1 MAIAIAALA
10 LAVPAHA
17 APFAYVADDEGVS
30 QYRILADGRLAP
42 LSPPEVSADA
52 ETGALAVAVN
62 PKRRS
67 IYASSFGNPT
77 EAMPRG
83 RVFQYAIGGDGRLSH
98 YHPRS
103 LRSGYFPRDIVAS
116 PDGENAYTADVGND
130 LDFIPGTLS
139 QYDVAA
145 SGRLAPE
152 SPLLVRSCSALG
164 LTMSPDSKSV
174 YVACGEGQDVAHY
187 GVRADGTLFFKS
199 SIDSETAPFDVA
211 VSPDG
216 ESLYVAGGFEAISQY
231 DIGDGGLLTPK
242 DPPFVAVQAFL
253 TNIVVGPYGRNVYA
267 SSFGDDRVFQFD
279 VAADGTLTPKDPASV
294 ATGNGPRGLA
304 VNPDG
309 RSLYVVNSGEASVS
323 QYDIVRHGGRL
334 SPKTPP
340 TVPSGDGP
348 FNTAVTPVPTT
359 RSDCADGG
367 WRAFPGFGSR
377 CQCLRFVNRAGLG
390 T

>member
-1 MAIAIAALA
+1 VAHRKLVGGTEAAPAACLRPLLISMAIAIAALA
-10 LAVPAHA
+10 LAVPAQA

-30 QYRILADGRLAP
+30 QYRILADGRLAS
-42 LSPPEVSADA
+42 LSPREVSADA

-67 IYASSFGNPT
+67 AYASSFGDQSET
-77 EAMPRG
+77 TQRG
-83 RVFQYAIGGDGRLSH
+83 RVFQYAIGADGRLSH

-139 QYDVAA
+139 QYDVTA

-152 SPLLVRSCSALG
+152 SPLLARSCSALG

-199 SIDSETAPFDVA
+199 AIDSETAPFDVA

-216 ESLYVAGGFEAISQY
+216 ESLYAAGGFEAISEY
-231 DIGDGGLLTPK
+231 DIGAGGLLTPK
-242 DPPFVAVQAFL
+242 DPPFVDVQAFL
-253 TNIVVGPYGRNVYA
+253 SNIVVSPDGDNVYA
-267 SSFGDDRVFQFD
+267 SAFIGDRVFQFD
-279 VAADGTLTPKDPASV
+279 VAADGALTPKDPESL
-294 ATGNGPRGLA
+294 ATGRERRGRDRLA
-304 VNPDG
+304 V
-309 RSLYVVNSGEASVS
+309 
-323 QYDIVRHGGRL
+323 RHR
-334 SPKTPP
+334 P
-340 TVPSGDGP
+340 
-348 FNTAVTPVPTT
+348 
-359 RSDCADGG
+359 
-367 WRAFPGFGSR
+367 
-377 CQCLRFVNRAGLG
+377 
-390 T
+390 